1 MGTLNGFWIKLVVT
15 PFLFL
20 VLDNVYGGIYYPS
33 WWEPVVTGVVVALFG
48 QLMELMFLQPG
59 TLWFTTLLDMIMC
72 LVVVFFSKFIFV
84 GTKMGMDGVFF
95 IAVFFGLSE
104 YFLHLWLIRSGR
116 VEKV

>member
-1 MGTLNGFWIKLVVT
+1 MGTLNGFCIKLVVT

-33 WWEPVVTGVVVALFG
+33 WWEPVVTGVMVALLG